1 MVMNNARSKEEQ
13 GQQAMADAPKYEEII
28 YDRWVWVD
36 LEMTGLD
43 ENTCA
48 ILQVAMI
55 ITDTNFKV
63 LAEMDLPIWQ
73 PESVLSS
80 MVPIVRSMHTKN
92 NLLDR
97 VRTSEYSLMQAEN
110 ELMKKLT
117 ELVQYKRGILAGNS
131 IYVDRRF
138 LQRYMPS
145 LEDYL
150 HYQQIDVSSIKLL
163 AQGWYGPKGR
173 APKRVST
180 HTALADVKDSIEELS
195 YYRQYLFRNAN

>member
-1 MVMNNARSKEEQ
+1 
-13 GQQAMADAPKYEEII
+13 MADTSKFEEII

-43 ENTCA
+43 ENSCA

-55 ITDTNFKV
+55 ITDPNFKV
-63 LAEMDLPIWQ
+63 LAEIDLPIWQ
-73 PESVLSS
+73 PESMLAT

-117 ELVQYKRGILAGNS
+117 EHVPYKRGILTGNS

-145 LEDYL
+145 FEGYL
-150 HYQQIDVSSIKLL
+150 HYQQIDVSSLKLL
-163 AQGWYGPKGR
+163 AQGWFGPKGR
-173 APKRVST
+173 AMKRVSS
-180 HTALADVKDSIEELS
+180 HTALADIKDSIEELS
-195 YYRQYLFRNAN
+195 FYRQNLFRNP